1 MEEIMK
7 KINFANPLIPIF
19 LIVLVDVLGMTIIL
33 PLLPFYSESLGATP
47 FVVGMIVA
55 VYGLC
60 QFIAGPILG
69 QASDKIGRKKILV
82 LSQVGT
88 FLGFILLGLSNTL
101 FLIFLARIIDG
112 LTAGNIS
119 VAQAYIS
126 DVTAPK
132 DRTKA
137 FGILGSAFSLGF
149 IIGPALSGFLAK
161 YGAHVPIFLAAGLSG
176 LSIVC
181 TMTILPNTEIHQ
193 SAEKKNKF
201 AAKNIHKYFNV
212 KEVAPLLLQ
221 FFAFIFSFAFFM
233 SGFAMFLGEKFYY
246 EGKHFGAQQVGW
258 VFTFI
263 GCLSLIVQVGLLK
276 RLSNRFGEKKLIIIG
291 FATMGAGY
299 FFVGETLTIPF
310 MLAALVL
317 NSFGSALLRPS
328 ITSAITKVVPRDQQG
343 AILGV
348 TQSLQAVAQIIAP
361 LIGGYLI
368 GVGKLTGWAWTCS
381 TIAFAGILIMLYQHK
396 SNKKGYQV
404 YREE

>member
-1 MEEIMK
+1 MK
-7 KINFANPLIPIF
+7 KVNFTNPMIPIF

-69 QASDKIGRKKILV
+69 QASDKVGRKKILV
-82 LSQVGT
+82 ISQVGT
-88 FLGFILLGLSNTL
+88 CIGFILLGLSNTL
-101 FLIFLARIIDG
+101 WLIFLARIIDG

-126 DVTAPK
+126 DVTEPK

-161 YGAHVPIFLAAGLSG
+161 YGAHVPIFLAAGLSF
-176 LSIVC
+176 LSIVA
-181 TMTILPNTEIHQ
+181 TMTILPHTEIHA
-193 SAEKKNKF
+193 SSEKRNKF

-212 KEVAPLLLQ
+212 KEVAPLLMQ
-221 FFAFIFSFAFFM
+221 FFAFIFAFAFFM
-233 SGFAMFLGEKFYY
+233 SGFAMFLGEKFFFH
-246 EGKHFGAQQVGW
+246 GQHFGPQQVGL

-276 RLSNRFGEKKLIIIG
+276 KLSSSLGEKKLIILG
-291 FATMGAGY
+291 FITMGAGY
-299 FFVGETLTIPF
+299 FFVGEIATIPF
-310 MLAALVL
+310 LLAALIL
-317 NSFGSALLRPS
+317 NTFGSAVLRPS

-348 TQSLQAVAQIIAP
+348 TQSLQSVAQIVAP

-368 GVGKLTGWAWTCS
+368 GQGNLSGWAWTCS
-381 TIAFAGILIMLYQHK
+381 SIAFAGLLIMIYQ
-396 SNKKGYQV
+396 NRAFKKV
-404 YREE
+404 AVIE